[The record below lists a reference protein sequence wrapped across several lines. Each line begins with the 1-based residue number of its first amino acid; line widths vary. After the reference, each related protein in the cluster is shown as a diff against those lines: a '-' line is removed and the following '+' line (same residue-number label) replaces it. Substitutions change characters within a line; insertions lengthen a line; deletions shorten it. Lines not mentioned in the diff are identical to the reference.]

1 MKIDHR
7 LETILSVPP
16 SERSEDMRANLS
28 MHGEGLAIDFRH
40 AANDFL
46 RKIKDIAGADHL
58 KHALDCI
65 SDLACDLEFDEDVSE
80 GFQYW
85 NDLRACEAD
94 ITPVLAEAIHL
105 DTEHAAQLARDR
117 RARLDAEAPL
127 TPLMEA
133 CGQVGDA

>member
-7 LETILSVPP
+7 LETTLSVPP
-16 SERSEDMRANLS
+16 QERSEDMRANLAI
-28 MHGEGLAIDFRH
+28 HGEGLAIDFRH

-58 KHALDCI
+58 PHALDCI
-65 SDLACDLEFDEDVSE
+65 SDLACDFEIDEHMAE

-94 ITPVLAEAIHL
+94 ITPVLAEAIRL
-105 DTEHAAQLARDR
+105 DAERAAQLVRDR

-133 CGQVGDA
+133 CGEVE